1 MKDGLFQMTS
11 DTYQTLSDSERH
23 LLEYIYQHLDLI
35 STQSIVKLSENANVS
50 TATIVRLMKKLGY
63 DGYTSFKYALKESHQ
78 LGHTPLM
85 DDIDSQIKQAV
96 LKNEREVLDTI
107 KMLDIG
113 LIEDA
118 IQKISNAENIYI
130 FARGLSA
137 MIGTEMTLHLQLLGN
152 NVETHSDPNIIRGK
166 SKTLTKKDLG
176 LFVSLNGETEELVE
190 AATNFK
196 MQSISSVTL
205 TTRVD
210 SRLAKLSEIVLIGF
224 KGEQSFF
231 PDYEVRSRLPLQVL
245 SRIMLDSYVIRT
257 SHETS

>member
-11 DTYQTLSDSERH
+11 DTYHTLSDSERH

-118 IQKISNAENIYI
+118 IQKISNADKIYI
-130 FARGLSA
+130 FARGLSE
-137 MIGTEMTLHLQLLGN
+137 MIGTEMTIKLQPP
-152 NVETHSDPNIIRGK
+152 E
-166 SKTLTKKDLG
+166 KT
-176 LFVSLNGETEELVE
+176 
-190 AATNFK
+190 
-196 MQSISSVTL
+196 
-205 TTRVD
+205 
-210 SRLAKLSEIVLIGF
+210 SRCTA
-224 KGEQSFF
+224 
-231 PDYEVRSRLPLQVL
+231 
-245 SRIMLDSYVIRT
+245 IRT
-257 SHETS
+257 SSGANRKRSPKRISAYSSH